1 MICLYIDPGTGS
13 MLFSIV
19 ITLVTMLY
27 FVGKAAIIK
36 LKFVLSGGK
45 ATSGSKGKHPYVI
58 YAESAR
64 YWTVFKPI
72 VDEFEKRGVD
82 VLYYTANEQD
92 PFFSEKYTHITGEA
106 IGEGNKAFTRL
117 NFLEADVCLMTTPG
131 LDVYQLKRSRGVK
144 HYSHIMHS
152 VDDATSYR
160 LFGLDYYDS
169 VLLSGEYQK
178 AHLRLLEEKRGIA
191 KKDLE
196 VVGCPYLDTLQ
207 EKVALLGVPF
217 SSSYFSPSS
226 PSSVPS
232 DKFTVLVAPSWGSN
246 GILVK
251 YGERLL
257 DPLVATGFSVI
268 VRPHPQSITSE
279 KEVLERLQKRYQ
291 DNTLLEWDFSRE
303 NLTSLSR
310 ANIMISDF
318 SGVIFDYTFL
328 FDRPFLY
335 VHSDFDNRPYDAGDI
350 EEEPWK
356 FRVLPEIGIELKEAD
371 FSNLKQVLSDACSD
385 VVLSSNRQKA
395 KDTAWQCRGESGKR
409 VVDYLVAKQQA
420 LVPVGDAHVDSAL

>member
-1 MICLYIDPGTGS
+1 MLCLYIDPGTGS

-45 ATSGSKGKHPYVI
+45 ASAGDKGKHPFVI

-72 VDEFEKRGVD
+72 VDEFEKRSID

-92 PFFSEKYTHITGEA
+92 PFFSEHYIHITGEA

-131 LDVYQLKRSRGVK
+131 LNVYQLKRSRGVK

-160 LFGLDYYDS
+160 LFGLDYYDA

-178 AHLRLLEEKRGIA
+178 AHLRLLEDKRGIT

-207 EKVALLGVPF
+207 EKVSLLDL
-217 SSSYFSPSS
+217 S
-226 PSSVPS
+226 PS

-251 YGERLL
+251 YGEKLL

-268 VRPHPQSITSE
+268 VRPHPQSLTSE

-291 DNTLLEWDFSRE
+291 DNVLLEWDFSRE

-335 VHSDFDNRPYDAGDI
+335 VHTDFDDRPYDAGDI

-356 FRVLPEIGIELKEAD
+356 FRVLPEIGIELKESD
-371 FSNLKQVLSDACSD
+371 FTNLGQVLTDACSD

-395 KDTAWQCRGESGKR
+395 KDTAWQYRGESGKR

-420 LVPVGDAHVDSAL
+420 LTEVNVGDAHVDSAL